1 MTVAI
6 EPRGSQALREQVWAR
21 DLCSNCGA
29 CAGMCPYHV
38 AYRGRIVSLDECT
51 LPQGR
56 CYAFCPRTAVDL
68 DSLNNAVAGANYDP
82 HEPGSLRRVLMSRAA
97 DERVRAGA
105 QHGGTVTALVAFA
118 LRSGLIDSAVLTSSD
133 RSLVPAGTVA
143 RDGDSALAAARSN
156 FVAGP
161 TLESLNRELRGSAR
175 RIGVVAT
182 PCQSLALAKM
192 RASTL
197 EDGHRRARL
206 SLVIGL
212 FCTWALDGRE
222 FLPFLAARVPLAEV
236 VKVDVPPPPAGVLQ
250 VWTQSDT
257 FTIPLDE
264 VRRFVLPACR
274 LCLDMTA
281 EFADVSVGAAEGI
294 EGWNT
299 LIVRTEAGA
308 ALAERAQAAG
318 AIDTEPLR
326 EANVTHLREAAL
338 IKKRRA
344 LANIAEA
351 AGGDD
356 LLYLEPSRGALAPLR
371 PAKGV

>member
-1 MTVAI
+1 MTVAT
-6 EPRGSQALREQVWAR
+6 ELRGSQALRDEVWTR

-38 AYRGRIVSLDECT
+38 AYRGRIVSLDDCS

-56 CYAFCPRTAVDL
+56 CYAFCPRTPVDL
-68 DSLNNAVAGANYDP
+68 DSLNQAVSGAGYDP
-82 HEPGSLRRVLMSRAA
+82 NEPGSVREALMSRAA
-97 DERVRAGA
+97 DEGVRRAA
-105 QHGGTVTALVAFA
+105 QHGGTVSTLVAVA
-118 LRSGLIDSAVLTSSD
+118 LDGGLIDSAILTSSD

-143 RDGDSALAAARSN
+143 RNADSALAAARSN

-161 TLESLNRELRGSAR
+161 TLEALNRALRGPAR
-175 RIGVVAT
+175 RLGVVAT
-182 PCQSLALAKM
+182 PCQALAVAKM

-197 EDGHRRARL
+197 EEGRRDRL
-206 SLVIGL
+206 SVVIGL
-212 FCTWALDGRE
+212 FCTWALDGKQ
-222 FLPFLAARVPLAEV
+222 FLPFLAARVPLADIT
-236 VKVDVPPPPAGVLQ
+236 KVDVPPPPAGVLQ
-250 VWTQSDT
+250 VWTRSET

-294 EGWNT
+294 DGWNT
-299 LIVRTEAGA
+299 LIVRTDAGA
-308 ALAERAQAAG
+308 ALVERARTAG
-318 AIDTEPLR
+318 AIETAPLPV
-326 EANVTHLREAAL
+326 ANVAHLREAAL

-351 AGGDD
+351 AGGDG
-356 LLYLEPSRGALAPLR
+356 LLYLEPSRAALAPLL
-371 PAKGV
+371 ATKGV